1 MLDGPALHLDDRLT
15 AGVRLV
21 LGVAVVER
29 AAHHRADDA
38 VLVDMARLDR
48 VGLDRAAVSD
58 HGDRIG
64 DGGDLVELV
73 GDHDRR
79 DPAALETLHQQ
90 EQVLRVV
97 LVQRGRGLIQ
107 DQQLDVLRQRFR
119 DLDQLLL
126 AHAQVLHRHVRVD
139 VEAHASEQV
148 AAAAPSLAP
157 VDETTG
163 DDLVA
168 EEDVLGDGELGD
180 EGELLVD
187 DDDAGALRGLD
198 VLERHLLAL
207 EHDLPAVGAVGVHA
221 GQHLH
226 ERRLPGAVLPAD
238 RVDVAAADGHRDVV
252 ERADPREQLG
262 DVPHL
267 ENCVR
272 IDHLY
277 LRPLIECHRAVAL
290 PSR

>member
-1 MLDGPALHLDDRLT
+1 MRPSRITVT
-15 AGVRLV
+15 AS
-21 LGVAVVER
+21 ET
-29 AAHHRADDA
+29 AAISLSLWEIMIDVIPRPLRPFISRSRFSESSSFSAD
-38 VLVDMARLDR
+38 V
-48 VGLDRAAVSD
+48 
-58 HGDRIG
+58 
-64 DGGDLVELV
+64 
-73 GDHDRR
+73 
-79 DPAALETLHQQ
+79 
-90 EQVLRVV
+90 
-97 LVQRGRGLIQ
+97 GLIQ